1 VSLSLPVI
9 SQRLSYEVKGIA
21 TLYDWLLPSGHCF
34 QPDAGPDLS
43 QLQGLSVQ
51 CLGVWGSLE
60 DIMGFLRA
68 KLRTRQ
74 TVLRKVRG
82 HKHRPRTHN
91 HRYIPEHAVFLPLPL
106 VGLCSWRRCPP
117 GCTAATRRR
126 TRVGPWGRRRWVET
140 MGLMHLLSHGHS
152 MRMLTLRVKFGLAS
166 DACLSA

>member
-1 VSLSLPVI
+1 MSLSLPVI

-91 HRYIPEHAVFLPLPL
+91 HRSLSEHSALALAIGWPVQLEEVPPGLYCCHAPPDKGGPLGATTVGRWIGPHALPFTRPLDEHADYV
-106 VGLCSWRRCPP
+106 
-117 GCTAATRRR
+117 
-126 TRVGPWGRRRWVET
+126 
-140 MGLMHLLSHGHS
+140 
-152 MRMLTLRVKFGLAS
+152 
-166 DACLSA
+166 